1 MQQLKDIITTEKLKK
16 AAFWGGLFGG
26 VKLVANAFGMEITD
40 GMVNDLANGLA
51 ALFVAVGV
59 VLDHGTAKPSA

>member
-1 MQQLKDIITTEKLKK
+1 MKKLKELITKEKLKK
-16 AAFWGGLFGG
+16 AAFWGGLLGG
-26 VKLVANAFGMEITD
+26 VKLVANAFGAEITD

-51 ALFVAVGV
+51 ALFVAIGV